1 MNNYFIGLM
10 TGTSADALDGCI
22 VSFDG
27 EFKLIQTQS
36 LDLDNSY
43 KKDYEWSIKN
53 GYKTIEESKTLAEL
67 EKILNKKSVE
77 LVNNLIKKANLNI
90 SDISYVGFSGQ
101 TVFHTNNKSYQIG
114 DPRFLANKSRINV
127 ISDFRNFDIKNGG
140 IGAPLIP
147 CLLYTSPS
155 PRD

>member
-27 EFKLIQTQS
+27 GFKLIQSQS

-53 GYKTIEESKTLAEL
+53 GYKTIEESL
-67 EKILNKKSVE
+67 S
-77 LVNNLIKKANLNI
+77 LIHI
-90 SDISYVGFSGQ
+90 SEP
-101 TVFHTNNKSYQIG
+101 TRR
-114 DPRFLANKSRINV
+114 P
-127 ISDFRNFDIKNGG
+127 
-140 IGAPLIP
+140 
-147 CLLYTSPS
+147 
-155 PRD
+155 

>member
-36 LDLDNSY
+36 LELENSY

-53 GYKTIEESKTLAEL
+53 GYKTIEESKTLE
-67 EKILNKKSVE
+67 
-77 LVNNLIKKANLNI
+77 
-90 SDISYVGFSGQ
+90 FP
-101 TVFHTNNKSYQIG
+101 F
-114 DPRFLANKSRINV
+114 
-127 ISDFRNFDIKNGG
+127 
-140 IGAPLIP
+140 
-147 CLLYTSPS
+147 
-155 PRD
+155 